1 MTTITSITPL
11 PLPAPSRS
19 QSQDVFDAAVAA
31 ELGAF
36 PTMVTEQN
44 AAIALMNIVGAQTT
58 ADALTCTTKAAGA
71 VVSANSASAS
81 ATSATASAATTTSA
95 ATSATSAKV
104 AAESAR
110 DAAMGAWAAALA
122 ANPDLNPVVR
132 MNPSTI
138 ADDLTIPS
146 FYNAYSSGPITVGED
161 ATITVGDDANWNII

>member
-19 QSQDVFDAAVAA
+19 QSQGVFDAAIAA

-81 ATSATASAATTTSA
+81 ATT
-95 ATSATSAKV
+95 ATSAKVAAESAKV

-110 DAAMGAWAAALA
+110 DAAMGAWGAAIA

-146 FYNAYSSGPITVGED
+146 FYNAYSSGPITVGEG